1 MTAYP
6 LDYASFLAQVECYED
21 NRSIL
26 SSRIKNER
34 SGAGNGIAYQIC
46 RKWVEI

>member
-6 LDYASFLAQVECYED
+6 LDCASFLAQVERYED
-21 NRSIL
+21 NRNIL

-34 SGAGNGIAYQIC
+34 SGAKKGI
-46 RKWVEI
+46 V